1 MVDNGDL
8 LPEGLC
14 HPHTQSPCPCGRPLP
29 TCTSTGDAQTQFC
42 PVSVGSLGPWVSQGL
57 FEPSE
62 RLWWTSGLILNVNS
76 PLLPSCWGVSFAPGR
91 GVSPHSRSSAYHLA
105 GFSLTV
111 IVGCLHTTIQRS
123 AAAVLDLG
131 RGVSIHSCS
140 SEVQP
145 ALLTLDARY
154 LLSAACCSSSVQPL
168 LAAPVT

>member
-1 MVDNGDL
+1 MVTSSKRAYAIPTPRAPVPAADH
-8 LPEGLC
+8 C
-14 HPHTQSPCPCGRPLP
+14 RPVPPQEMLKHN
-29 TCTSTGDAQTQFC
+29 SV

-57 FEPSE
+57 FKPSE

-154 LLSAACCSSSVQPL
+154 LLLAACCSSSVQPP